1 MCRITRLCA
10 SFLFLAPLSACE
22 GPPPTKKAAEQVKA
36 EEAEEAKGPGKTL
49 SLDDGA
55 AKSVSGERM
64 SMPKAA
70 RQNPKLRDPSWFR
83 PTIFA
88 DAKVLSQGRAA
99 ADENGLFS
107 SQITLQLDLGVDE
120 DTCVRHLLDSVGADV
135 PGLEVEDKGDRRSI
149 TGETSTYSVVLLC
162 GEAKGRMTAYIS
174 YTWTAPPP
182 A

>member
-36 EEAEEAKGPGKTL
+36 EEPEEPGKTL
-49 SLDDGA
+49 SLDNGA
-55 AKSVSGERM
+55 AKPVSGESI

-70 RQNPKLRDPSWFR
+70 GLRPKLRDPSWFK

-107 SQITLQLDLGVDE
+107 SQITLQLGEGVDE

-135 PGLEVEDKGDRRSI
+135 PGLKVEDKGDRRSI
-149 TGETSTYSVVLLC
+149 TGATSTYSVVLLC